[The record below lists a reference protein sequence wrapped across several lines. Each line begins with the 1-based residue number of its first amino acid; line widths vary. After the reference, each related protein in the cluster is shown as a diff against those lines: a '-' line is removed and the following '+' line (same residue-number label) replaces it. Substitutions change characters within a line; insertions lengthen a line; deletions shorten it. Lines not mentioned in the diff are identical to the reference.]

1 MTANCTAPIEG
12 HRVPGS
18 AANCPV
24 HAPRRPVRAGDLPRP
39 PLRAASLTHAMV
51 EEMTE
56 NEQIRLAMEEDT
68 PPEALDWMTGSEWL
82 GVILEVGSNPSTP
95 PATLTRLAADDD
107 FAVRVAVARNKAVPL
122 DMLER
127 LAGDADEDVREAVVT
142 NDLATAQILNDLS
155 ERGPVRVRRL
165 AARHAN
171 VADATLLALAQ
182 SNVVDVQRA
191 AAHSIDERIAMR
203 CGVNA
208 ENTSAIEAL
217 REQAWWEM
225 TPESPEVAVS
235 LALFPDT

>member
-56 NEQIRLAMEEDT
+56 DEQLRLARKEDT
-68 PPEALDWMTGSEWL
+68 PPDALDWMTGSEWL
-82 GVILEVGSNPSTP
+82 GVIIEVGSNPSTP
-95 PATLTRLAADDD
+95 PEVLTRLAGDDD

-127 LAGDADEDVREAVVT
+127 LAGDADEDVLEAVVT
-142 NDLATAQILNDLS
+142 NDLATAEILGGLA
-155 ERGPVRVRRL
+155 ERGPVRVQRL

-171 VADATLLALAQ
+171 VGSETLLALAQ
-182 SNVVDVQRA
+182 SNVVDVQRIA
-191 AAHSIDERIAMR
+191 ALSINERIAQR
-203 CGVNA
+203 CGVDP
-208 ENTSAIEAL
+208 ENTTAIDAL

-225 TPESPEVAVS
+225 TPESPEAV
-235 LALFPDT
+235 LNKTLFPDA